1 MKLHFFAIDL
11 ILIYLERGIQLQIEA
26 EDIVLLKLTKELD
39 THLFIVNDGEEFH
52 LHFGGRSDLLEID
65 ISKDVLF
72 TVFELYIEQKVD
84 LVSKDCRNDP
94 SYSPDSK
101 NNKLTHFVY
110 NI

>member
-1 MKLHFFAIDL
+1 MNDL
-11 ILIYLERGIQLQIEA
+11 ILLDIFQKGAFELQIEA
-26 EDIVLLKLTKELD
+26 EDIVLLKLTKEMD
-39 THLFIVNDGEEFH
+39 THLFIMNDGEEFH
-52 LHFGGRSDLLEID
+52 LHFGGRSDLLDID

-84 LVSKDCRNDP
+84 QVSKDCRNDP

-101 NNKLTHFVY
+101 SEKLTHFVY